1 MVLTDLPFERGKLLH
16 SRYEVIR
23 RPESA
28 PPPVE
33 VETASEAGRESKEYA
48 AFLKYAYSN
57 NHVCV
62 CACMHACVC
71 ACMCG
76 CVRTCVCVCG
86 CMHACMHVSVCMLVC
101 MHACMCVCV
110 CVCVWGVHVCAC
122 E

>member
-48 AFLKYAYSN
+48 AFLKYAYNNN

-62 CACMHACVC
+62 CVCVCMHVCVRACMRVSVRMLVCVR
-71 ACMCG
+71 ACMC
-76 CVRTCVCVCG
+76 
-86 CMHACMHVSVCMLVC
+86 ACI
-101 MHACMCVCV
+101 
-110 CVCVWGVHVCAC
+110 CVCVWVVHVCVC